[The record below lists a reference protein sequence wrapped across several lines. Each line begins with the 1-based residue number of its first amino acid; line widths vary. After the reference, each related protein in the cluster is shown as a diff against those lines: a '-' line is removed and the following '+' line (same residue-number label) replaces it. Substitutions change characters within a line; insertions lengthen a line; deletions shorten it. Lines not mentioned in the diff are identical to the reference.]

1 MGPLSVSRE
10 NLAELRARHTAG
22 KSDPTQM
29 RTPPL
34 DEVQSIDNR
43 LDDER
48 RMRTSL
54 KRERRLRLQE
64 QSERL
69 AGIKSALAKTVGMQA
84 EGALADIESELRSEM
99 ESELERLER
108 DVLERE
114 EATLR
119 EEMKLR
125 LVLSLIHI

>member
-22 KSDPTQM
+22 KSDPMQM

-84 EGALADIESELRSEM
+84 EGALGTLNLNYALKWSLNLSDLNG
-99 ESELERLER
+99 
-108 DVLERE
+108 
-114 EATLR
+114 TFLR
-119 EEMKLR
+119 ERKPPFVKR
-125 LVLSLIHI
+125 